1 VTVPA
6 EQNGTFSAGNIAVAE
21 VGEGNSLA
29 FNNVNAFLCVQ
40 LVSDEVT
47 KIHVKSVGGLYK
59 DQLGNSRGNGAWWPG
74 SYQGA
79 EDILAD
85 M

>member
-1 VTVPA
+1 M
-6 EQNGTFSAGNIAVAE
+6 
-21 VGEGNSLA
+21 
-29 FNNVNAFLCVQ
+29 
-40 LVSDEVT
+40 
-47 KIHVKSVGGLYK
+47 SVDGLYK

-79 EDILAD
+79 EDILGGDFGNAQIPEYDEEDILAD

>member
-1 VTVPA
+1 M
-6 EQNGTFSAGNIAVAE
+6 
-21 VGEGNSLA
+21 
-29 FNNVNAFLCVQ
+29 Q

-79 EDILAD
+79 EDILGGDFGNAQIPEYDEEDILAD